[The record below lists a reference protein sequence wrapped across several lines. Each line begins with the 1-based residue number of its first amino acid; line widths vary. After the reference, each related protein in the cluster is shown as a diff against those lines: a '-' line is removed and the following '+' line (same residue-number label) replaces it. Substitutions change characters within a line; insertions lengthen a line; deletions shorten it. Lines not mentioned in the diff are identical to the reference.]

1 MFNLFV
7 CWFLITV
14 NDYIEM
20 CVIFVYVRV
29 SVLRFLTM
37 EYQVSPYR
45 VAKQTRMRFQLVRRT
60 NNKH

>member
-20 CVIFVYVRV
+20 CVIFYVCESECIKVFNNGV
-29 SVLRFLTM
+29 SG
-37 EYQVSPYR
+37 VSLPSC
-45 VAKQTRMRFQLVRRT
+45 
-60 NNKH
+60 